1 MAQRAKPR
9 EQNTKGFFITGT
21 DTGVGKTIISAALI
35 TAAQMLGLKACGM
48 KPIETGCSKQK
59 FKVKNSHLGESPE
72 ATKLKVP
79 DRDLIPHDGMF
90 LKKIAGVNASLDLI
104 TPVRFENPLAPLT
117 ASEMEGRAVDL
128 RRIKKAYQKLSLE
141 YDAMIVE
148 GIGGLLVPVRRN
160 YFVLDLASDLGLP
173 VVVVARPGLGTIN
186 HTMLTVNYALKAGLT
201 VAGIILNH
209 IRPPEGTPAEVTN
222 PDTIR
227 QISPVPI
234 LGVFP
239 FLDDFESATIGKAA
253 DRNLDKEIIKKY
265 LAG

>member
-1 MAQRAKPR
+1 MQKAKR
-9 EQNTKGFFITGT
+9 KKQNTKGFFITGT

-35 TAAQMLGLKACGM
+35 KAAHMLGLKACGM
-48 KPIETGCSKQK
+48 KPIETGCTKK
-59 FKVKNSHLGESPE
+59 
-72 ATKLKVP
+72 KLKVQSSKLKVQ
-79 DRDLIPHDGMF
+79 DRDLTPHDGMF

-104 TPVRFENPLAPLT
+104 TPIRFENPLAPLT
-117 ASEMEGRAVDL
+117 ASEIEGRVVDL
-128 RRIKKAYQKLSLE
+128 GTIKKAYQKLSLE

-148 GIGGLLVPVRRN
+148 GIGGLLVPIRKN

-186 HTMLTVNYALKAGLT
+186 HTMLTVNYALKAGLS
-201 VAGIILNH
+201 VAGIIINY
-209 IRPPEGTPAEVTN
+209 IAPPEGTPAEVTN
-222 PDTIR
+222 PGIIR

-239 FLDDFESATIGKAA
+239 FLNDLKSATIGKAA
-253 DRNLDKEIIKKY
+253 DRNLDREIIKKY